1 MNPKVAGYV
10 TYSQDPAID
19 FIESIHV
26 IPLCYAC
33 LAGRSSFHGLPTKIN
48 AHTAKHFS
56 AGEGDR
62 KRGRLDRVGDFFPTE
77 LHLLKPSVTKGVK
90 NDRTTARM

>member
-62 KRGRLDRVGDFFPTE
+62 KGGASAVWAIFSRHHFKSSNLPS
-77 LHLLKPSVTKGVK
+77 LK
-90 NDRTTARM
+90 A